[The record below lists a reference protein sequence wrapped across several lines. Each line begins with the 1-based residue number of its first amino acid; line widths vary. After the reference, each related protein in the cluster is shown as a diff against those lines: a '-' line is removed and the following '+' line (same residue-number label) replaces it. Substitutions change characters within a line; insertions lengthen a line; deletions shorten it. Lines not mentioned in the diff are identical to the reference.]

1 MQIIAQCKRNL
12 FIVSYNR
19 KCCQRPVA
27 VKQVAFIYVLL
38 TISILNKPILTF
50 IKKRRGVN
58 SLIQAL
64 GTLIWKSSYAP
75 ACPAHNE
82 QDITETGNFY
92 TQIKQPHTR
101 LPKFVLRYKELFTL
115 LCHFRIFFC
124 TKVTFIFVFHC
135 KDIKSFDFP
144 FIGELKRLKKIFFCK
159 KIEV

>member
-115 LCHFRIFFC
+115 LCHYPIGQAEFLFCKVNIYFRI
-124 TKVTFIFVFHC
+124 
-135 KDIKSFDFP
+135 P
-144 FIGELKRLKKIFFCK
+144 FLQRYKIFGFPLYGGN
-159 KIEV
+159 

>member
-19 KCCQRPVA
+19 KCCQRLVA
-27 VKQVAFIYVLL
+27 VKQVVFLCAIFYDKV
-38 TISILNKPILTF
+38 S

-115 LCHFRIFFC
+115 LCHYPIGQAEFLFCKVNIYFRI
-124 TKVTFIFVFHC
+124 
-135 KDIKSFDFP
+135 P
-144 FIGELKRLKKIFFCK
+144 FLQRYKIFGFPLYGGTK
-159 KIEV
+159 KIEKNFLLQKK